1 MISFISS
8 LEIYLAVFLSYLS
21 HIIYVLFIS
30 HVNIYL
36 AVYSCSHLGFI
47 HLFIYLNYYY
57 YYFTHFFIG
66 PQLFLIF
73 KY

>member
-47 HLFIYLNYYY
+47 HLFKLLLLLL
-57 YYFTHFFIG
+57 
-66 PQLFLIF
+66 LFYSLFNWPTIIF
-73 KY
+73 NI